1 MIFGVM
7 FLSIWLRGFRLCG
20 FRKGVSV
27 GRGGDLLG
35 RYLFTYVWKST
46 PTSAADMTITAS
58 ALAGSKTFLVGN
70 D

>member
-1 MIFGVM
+1 MIFGVR

-27 GRGGDLLG
+27 GVLLCMY
-35 RYLFTYVWKST
+35 RRATN
-46 PTSAADMTITAS
+46 TSAADMTITAG
-58 ALAGSKTFLVGN
+58 ALAGSKKFLVGN